1 MAFDDTTVIAII
13 AVVVI
18 IAVAA
23 SATIILTMRRRLQ
36 PQAKPAKS
44 TRPDIDP
51 YLNPAP
57 SPFRVS
63 KSVGA
68 TDATQAKNELR
79 ILELEREIVGDAI
92 RRLYEAH
99 AEGKISE
106 QERERLAA
114 SYKNRMMQVKE
125 SMAKDETTVALY
137 ELESMEEDL
146 MKLFRERLGEIDSK
160 VEELR
165 GRIDLKPIREIKI
178 QMPKP
183 QAPVMP
189 DMEKDE
195 GEEEEE
201 PEAVEA
207 EAKEKPQQQR
217 KRKPPE
223 ERQTNKT
230 EAELRIESMRNK
242 IDEITKKLGQME
254 IES

>member
-13 AVVVI
+13 AVVVA

-36 PQAKPAKS
+36 PQKKPAKPS
-44 TRPDIDP
+44 QSEIDP
-51 YLNPAP
+51 YLNPTP
-57 SPFRVS
+57 SAFRVS

-68 TDATQAKNELR
+68 TDASQAKNELR

-114 SYKNRMMQVKE
+114 SYKNRMMEVKE
-125 SMAKDETTVALY
+125 SMAKDETTVALF

-160 VEELR
+160 VSELR
-165 GRIDLKPIREIKI
+165 GRIEVKPIREIKI

-183 QAPVMP
+183 QTPVVP
-189 DMEKDE
+189 DQIENEPTEAE
-195 GEEEEE
+195 GE
-201 PEAVEA
+201 A
-207 EAKEKPQQQR
+207 ESKEKTTQQR

-223 ERQTNKT
+223 ERQSQKP
-230 EAELRIESMRNK
+230 EAELRIQAMLTQL
-242 IDEITKKLGQME
+242 DEITKKLGQME
-254 IES
+254 ME

>member
-23 SATIILTMRRRLQ
+23 SAAIILTMRRRLQ

-44 TRPDIDP
+44 THADVDP

-57 SPFRVS
+57 SPFRIS

-68 TDATQAKNELR
+68 TDATQAKNDLR

-125 SMAKDETTVALY
+125 AMAKDETTVALY

-183 QAPVMP
+183 QSPVMP
-189 DMEKDE
+189 DIEKDE

-201 PEAVEA
+201 PEAEP

-223 ERQTNKT
+223 ERQTNRT
-230 EAELRIESMRNK
+230 EAEMRIESMRNK